1 MNLFGQLGIGILS
14 SIRVIKKMAILS
26 YVFLYITALFLNA
39 HVINC
44 AVALLAKR
52 DYNGLYF
59 HLFAVFLLIAIFCGV
74 NFGYTF

>member
-1 MNLFGQLGIGILS
+1 
-14 SIRVIKKMAILS
+14 MAILS
-26 YVFLYITALFLNA
+26 YLFLCLTLACLNA

-74 NFGYTF
+74 SFGYTF